1 MAKRQTLLVL
11 GASNYQCPVI
21 LRAKQRDLRVIVA
34 DWTAQNPGHAIV
46 DESHVVSTTDISDV
60 LQIATDSNVDG
71 IISPGTDV
79 AVPTQAF
86 VANELGLF
94 GPPPAAARILTSKSA
109 FFDYLRELDFPVPRF
124 DTFTC
129 HSPEIAFAPQSAKCV
144 VKPDDSS
151 GSRGVTVVSEPA
163 HFAPAL
169 RRALQHSRSGR
180 AVVQHYEVGFQ
191 GTAEGCLLGGEIR
204 FSFIT
209 QRRLPKSPMVATAGH
224 TMPSGLSPHQTERIL
239 DDVTTILT
247 SLSIL
252 DTVFDAD
259 FVWSG
264 DEPKFLELTPR
275 LGGNSLGHLARYH
288 CDVSLEDMAIDLAL
302 TGATSAAAG
311 ESRPYGGTSKVVLL
325 HSDEG
330 GRLVYDPTRLPAARE
345 VDGVRRL
352 VLDCD
357 PGKVVAPF
365 ANGRHRFGEIIAQGP
380 TAEAADAA
388 IDRALATLAL
398 RIV

>member
-1 MAKRQTLLVL
+1 M
-11 GASNYQCPVI
+11 
-21 LRAKQRDLRVIVA
+21 
-34 DWTAQNPGHAIV
+34 
-46 DESHVVSTTDISDV
+46 
-60 LQIATDSNVDG
+60 
-71 IISPGTDV
+71 
-79 AVPTQAF
+79 
-86 VANELGLF
+86 
-94 GPPPAAARILTSKSA
+94 
-109 FFDYLRELDFPVPRF
+109 
-124 DTFTC
+124 
-129 HSPEIAFAPQSAKCV
+129 
-144 VKPDDSS
+144 
-151 GSRGVTVVSEPA
+151 VSEPA

-169 RRALQHSRSGR
+169 QRALQHSRSGR

-209 QRRLPKSPMVATAGH
+209 QRCLPKSPMVATAGH

-239 DDVTTILT
+239 DDVKTILT

-252 DTVFDAD
+252 DTVFDA
-259 FVWSG
+259 G

-302 TGATSAAAG
+302 TGATSAAG
-311 ESRPYGGTSKVVLL
+311 VESRPYGGTSKVVLL

-330 GRLVYDPTRLPAARE
+330 GRLVYDPTRLTAARE
-345 VDGVRRL
+345 VDGIRRL

-365 ANGRHRFGEIIAQGP
+365 VNGRHRFGEIIAQGP
-380 TAEAADAA
+380 TAEAADAS